1 MNGGR
6 VREQQCG
13 WRKGVDRKDIV
24 VKRYIKF
31 AVGEKRA
38 SLEIFLSQSNWENNE
53 DKNKE
58 TSGE

>member
-38 SLEIFLSQSNWENNE
+38 SLEIFKLE
-53 DKNKE
+53 
-58 TSGE
+58 